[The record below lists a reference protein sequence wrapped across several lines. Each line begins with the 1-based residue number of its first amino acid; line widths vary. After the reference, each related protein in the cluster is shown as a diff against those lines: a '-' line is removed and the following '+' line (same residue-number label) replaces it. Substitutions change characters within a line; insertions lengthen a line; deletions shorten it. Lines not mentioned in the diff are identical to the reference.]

1 MTVGEIILNSFIILC
16 LASGVFFFFVG
27 VVGLVRM
34 PDVFTRMHATTK
46 CDTMGAGLVFLGLIL
61 WQGFTFISLNILLI
75 LIFVWLTNPTAA
87 HAIAKSAYQRL
98 EAGIDIEEDK

>member
-1 MTVGEIILNSFIILC
+1 MSVGEIILNIIILIC
-16 LASGVFFFFVG
+16 LTSGLFFFFVG

-46 CDTMGAGLVFLGLIL
+46 CDTMGAGLIFLGLII
-61 WQGFTFISLNILLI
+61 WQGMSFVSLNILLI

-87 HAIAKSAYQRL
+87 HAIAKSAYKRL
-98 EAGIDIEEDK
+98 ESGLEAKEDK

>member
-1 MTVGEIILNSFIILC
+1 MSVGEIILNIIILIC
-16 LASGVFFFFVG
+16 LTSGLFFFFVG

-46 CDTMGAGLVFLGLIL
+46 CDTMGAGLIFLGLII
-61 WQGFTFISLNILLI
+61 WQGMSFVSLNILLI

-87 HAIAKSAYQRL
+87 HAIAKSAYKRL
-98 EAGIDIEEDK
+98 ESGLEVEEDK